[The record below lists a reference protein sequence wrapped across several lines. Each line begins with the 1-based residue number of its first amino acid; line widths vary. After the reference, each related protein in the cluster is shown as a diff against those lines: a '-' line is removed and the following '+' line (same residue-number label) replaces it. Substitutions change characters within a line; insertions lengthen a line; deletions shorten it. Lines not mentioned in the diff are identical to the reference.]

1 MKKTDVVKRGDV
13 WWCDFS
19 GGVGSEQSD
28 LRPSIVV
35 SNSMCNTHSNVV
47 TVVPLTT
54 ATKTRLP
61 CHVKLYK
68 GDCDGLEKPST
79 ALCEQ
84 VRTVDK
90 ERIKDRVGYV
100 KSRSM
105 KCINEAL
112 ATQLSLTVD

>member
-28 LRPSIVV
+28 LRPSVIV
-35 SNSMCNTHSNVV
+35 SNSLCNTYSSVV
-47 TVVPLTT
+47 TVIPLTT
-54 ATKTRLP
+54 AAKTHLP
-61 CHVKLYK
+61 CHVLLNR
-68 GDCDGLEKPST
+68 GDCTGLDKPST

>member
-1 MKKTDVVKRGDV
+1 MKKTDVVKRGDI
-13 WWCDFS
+13 WWCNFT
-19 GGVGSEQSD
+19 GGVGSEQND
-28 LRPSIVV
+28 LRPSVIV
-35 SNSMCNTHSNVV
+35 SNSFCNTYSSVV

-54 ATKTRLP
+54 ATKTILP
-61 CHVKLYK
+61 CHVKLEK
-68 GDCDGLEKPST
+68 DDCTGLNKPST

-105 KCINEAL
+105 HSINDAL
-112 ATQLSLTVD
+112 ATQLSLNVE

>member
-1 MKKTDVVKRGDV
+1 
-13 WWCDFS
+13 
-19 GGVGSEQSD
+19 
-28 LRPSIVV
+28 
-35 SNSMCNTHSNVV
+35 MCNTHSNVV